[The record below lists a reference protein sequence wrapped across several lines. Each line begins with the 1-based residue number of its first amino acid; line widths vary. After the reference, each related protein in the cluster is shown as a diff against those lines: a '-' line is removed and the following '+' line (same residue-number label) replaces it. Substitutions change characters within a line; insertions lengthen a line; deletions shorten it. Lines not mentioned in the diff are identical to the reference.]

1 MEQALIP
8 YPHRNTQ
15 LHHEL
20 RSRILIQYLI
30 LRDHEHYVYN
40 PAALSDYLAS
50 DPAILLSIA

>member
-8 YPHRNTQ
+8 HPHRNTQ

-30 LRDHEHYVYN
+30 LRDHQHYVYN